1 MSIFEHA
8 EYSGHECVTFFRDE
22 ATGLVAINAMHRLI
36 NGRCGGGIR
45 YYPYASSEAALTDVL
60 RLSRAMTY
68 KSILAG
74 IAFGGGKSVIIG
86 NPATDKTKGLL
97 HAMGRFID
105 GFQGQY
111 VAGPDVG
118 TTAEDMAT
126 IFEVTPYAAGHR
138 QGNTSVPT
146 ALGVFRGLQ
155 AAVLFKLGKEDLT
168 GLTVAVQGVGGVG
181 AQLCRH
187 LHQAGAK
194 LIVADVDETA
204 VSSIMA
210 ETGATSVPVA
220 EILFV
225 EADVVAPCALGGIL
239 NDETVGRL
247 KTAVICGGANNQLA
261 EPRHSDILKQRGILF
276 APDYVVNSGGLIHGV
291 TEVGMLTA
299 EQYEAKLD
307 GIYDTTLSVFELA
320 AAQNVAPEDAAERFA
335 EEKLAQNA

>member
-1 MSIFEHA
+1 MSVWEH
-8 EYSGHECVTFFRDE
+8 EEFRGHERVTFFRDE
-22 ATGLVAINAMHRLI
+22 ATGLVTINAMHRLI

-45 YYPYASSEAALTDVL
+45 FYSYASSDAALTDVL

-68 KSILAG
+68 KSVLAG

-86 NPATDKTKGLL
+86 DPAVDKTKPLL

-105 GFQGQY
+105 SFQGEY

-126 IFEVTPYAAGHR
+126 IFETTPYVAGHR
-138 QGNTSVPT
+138 DGNTSLPT
-146 ALGVFRGLQ
+146 AYGVFRGLQ
-155 AAVLFKLGKEDLT
+155 AAVKFKLGRDDLS

-187 LHQAGAK
+187 LHEAEAR
-194 LIVADVDETA
+194 LIVADVDEVA
-204 VSSIMA
+204 VAHIVA
-210 ETGATSVPVA
+210 ETGATAVA
-220 EILFV
+220 PDEILFV
-225 EADVVAPCALGGIL
+225 ECDALAPCALGGIL
-239 NDETVGRL
+239 HEGTIGKL

-261 EPRHSDILKQRGILF
+261 EPRHGDLLKECDILF

-291 TEVGMLTA
+291 TEVGMLTP

-307 GIYDTTLSVFELA
+307 GIFETALHIFTLADEQDLS
-320 AAQNVAPEDAAERFA
+320 PEQAAEAVA
-335 EEKLAQNA
+335 EEKLATM